1 MKTSVR
7 GLSLASLASLAALAL
22 AGPAVGAVYSPI
34 EDAELFRRAGM
45 VVVARATVSTVVA
58 MPDGLP
64 ETRTAFTVVDTLA
77 GREEDAFEV
86 SVPGGELP
94 GGLTLALE
102 GVPRFTPGALYVLA
116 LKARP
121 DGALVPAEMGLGV
134 FDVVKD
140 EADRVYATRAMFR
153 SERVAVL
160 QREADGSL
168 TERPE
173 PLRELAAFTSYIR
186 AELYRVEPVPG
197 VPAYVVRREVGK
209 LAQVRQGG
217 VSPLWDDQWCPSG
230 VPGTCGED
238 FVRYRWADPTATVRW
253 CDEDPSNF
261 GQWSVLLGGSSEFQN
276 AILLWSN
283 DAHSDIHYSY
293 APPLG
298 GTCSPY
304 ATPSAATVPV
314 YLDDLAMFGG
324 TAIPCAEHNGGLVG
338 MAGVVSDGAIHAW
351 KGTSYR
357 TIRAGIAWLR
367 RTGTSCQPGDYPS
380 ALFETV
386 VANVLG
392 STLGLTAADK
402 SHNPNDLDPSDDRYA
417 LMLSNYATVP
427 YPGLGSDD
435 RAALCYLYGDCVGLP
450 VDAEYFV
457 PFVGRVSGQG
467 LAIYTS
473 EMALTN
479 RSDVNSNVR
488 IDYTPSLGT
497 GKGTVFE
504 AVGAGR
510 QIVIPD
516 VIAYLR
522 GKGLD
527 IAASGDAA
535 GTLRVTFGG
544 VYTYN
549 AAVTLRTTTAVPPG
563 SAHPVG
569 RAGLAYL
576 GVPRERTLLDPAWL
590 LGLRRSASDRSN
602 VALQHAGADGDGNIR
617 IRATWYSSAGVAGGT
632 PVERTL
638 SPGGWT
644 QFDVNTLE
652 PTATEGYVKV
662 ELVSGRTPW
671 YAYGIVNDEK
681 TGDGSFVAPITDK
694 VIRAQESLIL
704 PVAVE
709 AGPYATEIILDNIT
723 TVDKT
728 VRLRWVADNLAGQST
743 SIQYPLPAGRQLTI
757 PDWVQALRNAGD
769 PAVPVKG
776 TKLTGAIFVSVPTGT
791 VSGVSISARVLNPAA
806 APAAGKA
813 STYGDYGVHYPA
825 TSNTCQ
831 VTQASWLGG
840 LRQDAENRT
849 NLAIVN
855 TGEADSTPSTYRV
868 ELFDGDQ
875 GTKAGEMFVTQLPYE
890 HFIQVD
896 RVMTQIAPAVKN
908 GYIRV
913 TVVAGP
919 NPFITYAVVNDGSAP
934 GQRSGDGAYIPSE
947 VVPIQ

>member
-7 GLSLASLASLAALAL
+7 GFLAAVLAL
-22 AGPAVGAVYSPI
+22 AAPALGTVYSPI
-34 EDAELFRRAGM
+34 EDAELLRRAGM
-45 VVVARATVSTVVA
+45 VVVARATGSTVVA
-58 MPDGLP
+58 MPGGLP
-64 ETRTAFTVVDTLA
+64 ETRTAFTVVDTLS
-77 GREEDAFEV
+77 GRDEAFLEV
-86 SVPGGELP
+86 FVPGGELP
-94 GGLTLALE
+94 GGLTLALQ

-116 LKARP
+116 LTVRP
-121 DGALVPAEMGLGV
+121 DGALVPAELGLGV

-160 QREADGSL
+160 QREANGEL

-173 PLRELAAFTSYIR
+173 PLRELAAFTSYVR
-186 AELYRVEPVPG
+186 AELYREEPVTG
-197 VPAYVVRREVGK
+197 VPAYVVRRETGELK
-209 LAQVRQGG
+209 QVRQGA

-238 FVRYRWADPTATVRW
+238 FVRYRWSDPTATVRW

-261 GQWSVLLGGSSEFQN
+261 GQWAVELGGASEFQN
-276 AILLWSN
+276 AVGLWVN
-283 DAHSDIHYSY
+283 DPSSDIHYAY
-293 APPLG
+293 AAPAG
-298 GTCSPY
+298 GTCSPG
-304 ATPSAATVPV
+304 ATPAAATVPV
-314 YLDDLAMFGG
+314 YVDDLARFGG
-324 TAIPCAEHNGGLVG
+324 VAFPCSPGNGGAV
-338 MAGVVSDGAIHAW
+338 AVSGVVTDGAIHAW

-357 TIRAGIAWLR
+357 TIRAGIGWLR
-367 RTGTSCQPGDYPS
+367 RTAPTCLPGDYPS

-402 SHNPNDLDPSDDRYA
+402 SRNPNDLDSSDDRYA
-417 LMLSNYATVP
+417 LMLSNYAEVP

-435 RAALCYLYGDCVGLP
+435 RAALCYLYGECVGLP
-450 VDAEYFV
+450 VDGNYFV

-467 LAIYTS
+467 LAVYTS

-479 RSDVNSNVR
+479 RSEVSSNVR

-497 GKGTVFE
+497 GKGTVYQT
-504 AVGAGR
+504 VGAGR

-522 GKGLD
+522 GKGLS
-527 IAASGDAA
+527 IAETGDAA
-535 GTLRVTFGG
+535 GTLHVTFGS

-549 AAVTLRTTTAVPPG
+549 AAVTVRTTTSVPPG
-563 SAHPVG
+563 VTPAVG

-590 LGLRRSASDRSN
+590 LGLRRSTTDRSN

-617 IRATWYSSAGVAGGT
+617 IKATWYSANGVAGGT
-632 PVERTL
+632 PIERTL

-644 QFDVNTLE
+644 QFDITTLE

-671 YAYGIVNDEK
+671 YAYGIINDER
-681 TGDGSFVAPITDK
+681 TGDGSFIAPITDYD
-694 VIRAQESLIL
+694 IRAQESLIL

-709 AGPYATEIILDNIT
+709 AGPYATEIILDNVT
-723 TVDKT
+723 NVDKT
-728 VRLRWVADNLAGQST
+728 VRLRWVADNLAGDAT
-743 SIQYPLPAGRQLTI
+743 SVQYPLPAGRQLTI

-769 PAVPVKG
+769 PAVPAKG
-776 TKLTGAIFVSVPTGT
+776 TRLTGAIFLTVPNGT

-806 APAAGKA
+806 AVAAKA
-813 STYGDYGVHYPA
+813 SAYGDYGVHYPA
-825 TSNTCQ
+825 TTNTCL
-831 VTQASWLGG
+831 VNQASWLGG
-840 LRQDAENRT
+840 LRQDDQNRT

-855 TGEADSTPSTYRV
+855 TGEADSTSSTYLV
-868 ELFDGDQ
+868 ELFDGDE

-890 HFIQVD
+890 HFTQID
-896 RVMTQIAPAVKN
+896 RVMMQIAPAVKN

-913 TVVAGP
+913 TVVSGP